1 MMVNPRKIPGAYQKI
16 ADKAFRFRHGGH
28 APEKPPI
35 MGHLAFPETWTVFAP
50 LEHDDPLPD
59 LARLATVPET
69 ITVGER
75 ILTSRRVKTVHN
87 QLNFAP
93 LLDDGGSSLMRA
105 ALVFVTL
112 DSEKEQTV
120 TLGLGADFWV
130 EAWLNG
136 ERIME
141 LAAGRIWPPVVDDF
155 RVLSRLRAG
164 MNLLVVRFVAGRT
177 APVLALGGP
186 AELQAGKQPSIA
198 YGPLFRGD
206 DLRCDYRPA
215 APGDKPLYAMGSR
228 LEMFVDDFLVDAL
241 AGGVDRRLHHP
252 VPCEVIME
260 FGDKGMPWEKTGIGY
275 RTVIQDDA
283 RILLYYNPHF
293 IDDCGAER
301 QVSCVIESADGIHFN
316 RPDLNIHEIPYLVGG
331 KTNNVVWPDG
341 KTTHNFTP
349 FLDQNPATP
358 AETRFKATGYHPS
371 EGLGVFGSPDGI
383 HWRLLNDAPIVTEG
397 GFDSQNLA
405 FWDPPRQVYACYMRN
420 WHAHRDIRFCVS
432 PDFIHWSEP
441 EPVVYTDD
449 RREHM
454 YTNGIR
460 PYFRAPHILI
470 GTPNRFVPTRVK
482 VPGQGPGIN
491 DGVLMSSRDGRLFDR
506 WEEAFIRPGL
516 EPGQWTNRNYYP
528 TPNTV
533 QTSPTELSLYWNEHN
548 RLPTARLRRG
558 TLRLD
563 GFASLHAGGAPGE
576 MLTRPLVF
584 DGKRLVVNYATSAAG
599 ALRFELC
606 DKQGAP
612 LEGFTLADSEEL
624 FGNDVEHTVS
634 WQGGGDLGAL
644 AGRPVRLRVRLHD
657 ADLYSIRF
665 AP

>member
-1 MMVNPRKIPGAYQKI
+1 MENPRKIPDAYQTI
-16 ADKAFRFRHGGH
+16 ADKAFRYRHGGR
-28 APEKPPI
+28 APENPPI
-35 MGHLAFPETWTVFAP
+35 MGHLAFPDSWTVFAP

-59 LARLATVPET
+59 LHNLTDVPET
-69 ITVGER
+69 LVFGEKIITG
-75 ILTSRRVKTVHN
+75 RRMTPVHA

-105 ALVFVTL
+105 ALVLVTL

-120 TLGLGADFWV
+120 TLGVGADFWV
-130 EAWLNG
+130 EVWLNG
-136 ERIME
+136 ERIMD

-155 RVLSRLRAG
+155 RVLARLRAG
-164 MNLLVVRFVAGRT
+164 ANLLAVRFVAGRT

-186 AELQAGKQPSIA
+186 AELRAGEPPSIA

-215 APGDKPLYAMGSR
+215 APGKKPTYEMGSN
-228 LEMFVDDFLVDAL
+228 LELFVDDFLIDAL

-252 VPCEVIME
+252 VPREVIME
-260 FGDKGMPWEKTGIGY
+260 FGERGMPWERVGIGY
-275 RTVIQDDA
+275 KTVVRDGD

-293 IDDCGAER
+293 IDDRGAER
-301 QVSCVIESADGIHFN
+301 QVSCVLESVDGIHFS
-316 RPDLNIHEIPYLVGG
+316 RPVLSLHEIPQLADG
-331 KTNNVVWPDG
+331 KPNNVVWPDG
-341 KTTHNFTP
+341 KPTHNFTP
-349 FLDQNPATP
+349 FLDANPDASP
-358 AETRFKATGYHPS
+358 EAQFKAIGYHPL

-383 HWRLLNDAPIVTEG
+383 HWRLLSDAPIVTEG
-397 GFDSQNLA
+397 GFDSQNHA
-405 FWDPPRQVYACYMRN
+405 FWDAVRECYACYMRI
-420 WHAHRDIRFCVS
+420 WHPHRDIRFCVS
-432 PDFIHWSEP
+432 RDFVHWSEP
-441 EPVVYTDD
+441 NPIAYADN
-449 RREHM
+449 RHEHM

-482 VPGQGPGIN
+482 AAGEKNPGIN
-491 DGVLMSSRDGRLFDR
+491 DVVLMSSRDGRRFER
-506 WEEAFIRPGL
+506 WAEAFIRPGL

-533 QTSPTELSLYWNEHN
+533 QTSPTEISLYWNEHN

-563 GFASLHAGGAPGE
+563 GFASLHAGGEPGE

-584 DGKRLVVNYATSAAG
+584 DGKRLVVNFETSAAG
-599 ALRFELC
+599 SLRFELT
-606 DKQGAP
+606 DEQGKP
-612 LEGFTLADSEEL
+612 LEGFTLTESEEL
-624 FGNDVEHTVS
+624 FGNDVAYAVS
-634 WQGGGDLGAL
+634 WMGGGDVGAL

-657 ADLYSIRF
+657 ADFYAFRF
-665 AP
+665 DS